1 MNCYN
6 QTVIYLI
13 TKDRRT
19 KKCIVTN
26 VEKKLMTMQLNA
38 HIVEEIQRTRIIMIM
53 AHHMY
58 LIMEE

>member
-19 KKCIVTN
+19 KKCIVTI
-26 VEKKLMTMQLNA
+26 VEKKLMTMQFNA